1 MATKSRKSAGKTA
14 AKSRGRRR
22 APRATASKS
31 EAPRAMKGAERLFSM
46 SMGGLSDTLERLNLS
61 GVAGTIAE
69 GRRKDLA
76 ALVAANKK
84 SYEGLQAVVARQTA
98 MLKNA
103 VTEWQSIAQGVSQG
117 GAGGGLG
124 RMDEV
129 AKQAFTMALEN
140 IRELGELA
148 ARSQAEAFEIVRKRI
163 MENVSEVSALLQRP
177 IHGERVPA
185 IAPEASGKY
194 RLVKR

>member
-1 MATKSRKSAGKTA
+1 MATKPRKAAGKSRA
-14 AKSRGRRR
+14 AKKTGRRAAKPRSAPAR
-22 APRATASKS
+22 AADVEK
-31 EAPRAMKGAERLFSM
+31 LFGL
-46 SMGGLSDTLERLNLS
+46 SMGGLGQTLERLNLS

-98 MLKNA
+98 MLKGA
-103 VTEWQSIAQGVSQG
+103 VTEWQSIAQGMS
-117 GAGGGLG
+117 AGGGRQGLG
-124 RMDEV
+124 QMDEV
-129 AKQAFTMALEN
+129 AKNAFKLALEN

-163 MENVSEVSALLQRP
+163 MENVNEVSALMRQGR
-177 IHGERVPA
+177 
-185 IAPEASGKY
+185 
-194 RLVKR
+194 

>member
-1 MATKSRKSAGKTA
+1 MATRKTSKAAGKTRA
-14 AKSRGRRR
+14 AKKTTK
-22 APRATASKS
+22 RATRARA
-31 EAPRAMKGAERLFSM
+31 APVSAAGATKIFDM
-46 SMGGLSDTLERLNLS
+46 SMGGLSKTLERLNLS

-103 VTEWQSIAQGVSQG
+103 VTEWQSIAQGMSQG
-117 GAGGGLG
+117 GPRQGLG
-124 RMDEV
+124 QMDEV
-129 AKQAFTMALEN
+129 AKNAFTLALEN

-148 ARSQAEAFEIVRKRI
+148 ARSQAEAFEIVRRRI
-163 MENVSEVSALLQRP
+163 MENVNEVSSLLRR
-177 IHGERVPA
+177 G
-185 IAPEASGKY
+185 G
-194 RLVKR
+194 

>member
-1 MATKSRKSAGKTA
+1 MAMKSRKSAGKSA
-14 AKSRGRRR
+14 AKSRRK
-22 APRATASKS
+22 TAKRTVARKA
-31 EAPRAMKGAERLFSM
+31 EAPAAMKGAERLFSM
-46 SMGGLSDTLERLNLS
+46 SMGGLGNTLERLNLS

-76 ALVAANKK
+76 AIVAANKK
-84 SYEGLQAVVARQTA
+84 SYEGLQAVVARQTS

-103 VTEWQSIAQGVSQG
+103 VSEWQSIAQGVSAG
-117 GAGGGLG
+117 GAGQGLG
-124 RMDEV
+124 RVDEM

-163 MENVSEVSALLQRP
+163 MENVNEVSALLQR
-177 IHGERVPA
+177 GR
-185 IAPEASGKY
+185 
-194 RLVKR
+194 

>member
-1 MATKSRKSAGKTA
+1 MAMKSRKSAGKSA
-14 AKSRGRRR
+14 AKSRRKTAKRT
-22 APRATASKS
+22 ATRKT
-31 EAPRAMKGAERLFSM
+31 EAPAAMKGAERLFSM
-46 SMGGLSDTLERLNLS
+46 SMGGLGNTLERLNLS

-103 VTEWQSIAQGVSQG
+103 VSEWQSIAQGVSTG
-117 GAGGGLG
+117 GPGQGLG
-124 RMDEV
+124 RMDEM

-163 MENVSEVSALLQRP
+163 MENVNEVSALLQR
-177 IHGERVPA
+177 GR
-185 IAPEASGKY
+185 
-194 RLVKR
+194 

>member
-1 MATKSRKSAGKTA
+1 MAMKSRKSAGKSA
-14 AKSRGRRR
+14 AKSRRK
-22 APRATASKS
+22 TAKRTVARKT
-31 EAPRAMKGAERLFSM
+31 EAPAAMKGAERLFSM
-46 SMGGLSDTLERLNLS
+46 SMGGLGNTLERLNLS

-76 ALVAANKK
+76 AIVAANKK
-84 SYEGLQAVVARQTA
+84 SYEGLQAVVARQTS

-103 VTEWQSIAQGVSQG
+103 VSEWQSIAQGVSSG
-117 GAGGGLG
+117 GAGQGLG
-124 RMDEV
+124 RVDEM

-163 MENVSEVSALLQRP
+163 MENVNEVSALMQR
-177 IHGERVPA
+177 GR
-185 IAPEASGKY
+185 
-194 RLVKR
+194 

>member
-1 MATKSRKSAGKTA
+1 MAMKSRKSAGKSA
-14 AKSRGRRR
+14 AKSRRK
-22 APRATASKS
+22 TAKRTVARKA
-31 EAPRAMKGAERLFSM
+31 EAPAAMKGAERLFSM
-46 SMGGLSDTLERLNLS
+46 SMGGLGNTLGRLNLS

-76 ALVAANKK
+76 AIVAANK
-84 SYEGLQAVVARQTA
+84 SYEGLQAVVARQTS

-103 VTEWQSIAQGVSQG
+103 VSEWQSIAQGVSAG
-117 GAGGGLG
+117 GAGQGLG
-124 RMDEV
+124 RVDEM

-163 MENVSEVSALLQRP
+163 MENVNEVSALLQR
-177 IHGERVPA
+177 GR
-185 IAPEASGKY
+185 
-194 RLVKR
+194 

>member
-1 MATKSRKSAGKTA
+1 MAMKSRKSAGKSA
-14 AKSRGRRR
+14 AKSRSRKTAKRTA
-22 APRATASKS
+22 APKT
-31 EAPRAMKGAERLFSM
+31 EAPSAMKGAERLFSM
-46 SMGGLSDTLERLNLS
+46 SMGGLGNTLERLNLS

-84 SYEGLQAVVARQTA
+84 SYEGLQAVVARQTS

-103 VTEWQSIAQGVSQG
+103 VTEWQSIAQGVSTG
-117 GAGGGLG
+117 GSASGLG
-124 RMDEV
+124 RVDEM

-163 MENVSEVSALLQRP
+163 MENVNEVSALMQR
-177 IHGERVPA
+177 GR
-185 IAPEASGKY
+185 
-194 RLVKR
+194 

>member
-1 MATKSRKSAGKTA
+1 MAMKSRKSAGKSA
-14 AKSRGRRR
+14 AKSRSRKTAKRTA
-22 APRATASKS
+22 APKT
-31 EAPRAMKGAERLFSM
+31 EAPSAMKGAERLFSM
-46 SMGGLSDTLERLNLS
+46 SMGGLGNTLERLNLS

-84 SYEGLQAVVARQTA
+84 SYEGLQAVVARQTS

-103 VTEWQSIAQGVSQG
+103 VTEWQSIAQGVSG
-117 GAGGGLG
+117 GSGSGLG
-124 RMDEV
+124 RVDEM

-163 MENVSEVSALLQRP
+163 MENVNEVSALMQR
-177 IHGERVPA
+177 GR
-185 IAPEASGKY
+185 
-194 RLVKR
+194 

>member
-1 MATKSRKSAGKTA
+1 MATKSRKSAGKSA
-14 AKSRGRRR
+14 AKSSRK
-22 APRATASKS
+22 PATKRTAARSAAAAS
-31 EAPRAMKGAERLFSM
+31 PMKGAERLFSM
-46 SMGGLSDTLERLNLS
+46 SMGGLGNTLERLNLS

-76 ALVAANKK
+76 ALIAANKK
-84 SYEGLQAVVARQTA
+84 SYEGLQAVVARQTS

-103 VTEWQSIAQGVSQG
+103 VTEWQSIAQGMS
-117 GAGGGLG
+117 AGGGGGGVPGLG

-129 AKQAFTMALEN
+129 AKNAFTMALEN

-163 MENVSEVSALLQRP
+163 MENVNEVSALMQR
-177 IHGERVPA
+177 GR
-185 IAPEASGKY
+185 
-194 RLVKR
+194 

>member
-1 MATKSRKSAGKTA
+1 MATRKTRKTA
-14 AKSRGRRR
+14 VKTRAAKKTTK
-22 APRATASKS
+22 RATRTQA
-31 EAPRAMKGAERLFSM
+31 APAGAAAKMFDM
-46 SMGGLSDTLERLNLS
+46 SMGGLGQTLERLNLS

-103 VTEWQSIAQGVSQG
+103 VTEWQSMAQGMSQG
-117 GAGGGLG
+117 GARQGLG
-124 RMDEV
+124 QLDEV
-129 AKQAFTMALEN
+129 AKNAFTMALEN

-148 ARSQAEAFEIVRKRI
+148 ARSQAEAFEIVRRRI
-163 MENVSEVSALLQRP
+163 MENVNEVSSLLQR
-177 IHGERVPA
+177 GR
-185 IAPEASGKY
+185 
-194 RLVKR
+194 

>member
-1 MATKSRKSAGKTA
+1 MAMKSRKSAGKSA
-14 AKSRGRRR
+14 AKSRRK
-22 APRATASKS
+22 TAKRTVARKT
-31 EAPRAMKGAERLFSM
+31 EAPAAMKGAERLFSM
-46 SMGGLSDTLERLNLS
+46 SMGGLGNTLERLNLS

-76 ALVAANKK
+76 AIVAANKK
-84 SYEGLQAVVARQTA
+84 SYEGLQAVVARQTS

-103 VTEWQSIAQGVSQG
+103 VTEWQSIAQGVSAG
-117 GAGGGLG
+117 GAGQGLG
-124 RMDEV
+124 RVDEM

-163 MENVSEVSALLQRP
+163 MENVNEVSALLQR
-177 IHGERVPA
+177 GR
-185 IAPEASGKY
+185 
-194 RLVKR
+194 

>member
-1 MATKSRKSAGKTA
+1 MATKPRKAAGKTRV
-14 AKSRGRRR
+14 AKKTGRRA
-22 APRATASKS
+22 APKARHAASPTA
-31 EAPRAMKGAERLFSM
+31 GAEKLFDL
-46 SMGGLSDTLERLNLS
+46 SMGGLGKTLERLNLS

-98 MLKNA
+98 MLKSA
-103 VTEWQSIAQGVSQG
+103 VSEWQSMAQGLSQG
-117 GAGGGLG
+117 GGHQGLG
-124 RMDEV
+124 QMDEV
-129 AKQAFTMALEN
+129 ARNAFKMALEN

-163 MENVSEVSALLQRP
+163 LENVNEVNALLRR
-177 IHGERVPA
+177 G
-185 IAPEASGKY
+185 G
-194 RLVKR
+194 

>member
-1 MATKSRKSAGKTA
+1 MATKARKSAAKTG
-14 AKSRGRRR
+14 AKSTAKRAKSARRT
-22 APRATASKS
+22 PRATPKA
-31 EAPRAMKGAERLFSM
+31 AAGGVMGGAEKLLGL
-46 SMGGLSDTLERLNLS
+46 SMGGLNETLERLNLS

-76 ALVAANKK
+76 ALIAANKK
-84 SYEGLQAVVARQTA
+84 SYEGLQAVVARQTS

-103 VTEWQSIAQGVSQG
+103 VTEWQAIAQGMSPGRGQ
-117 GAGGGLG
+117 GLG

-129 AKQAFTMALEN
+129 AKQTFTLALEN

-163 MENVSEVSALLQRP
+163 MENVNEVSALMQR
-177 IHGERVPA
+177 GR
-185 IAPEASGKY
+185 
-194 RLVKR
+194 

>member
-1 MATKSRKSAGKTA
+1 MATKARKSAGKTRARKA
-14 AKSRGRRR
+14 APARRR
-22 APRATASKS
+22 AGAAKAAPARAAAAQT
-31 EAPRAMKGAERLFSM
+31 LFDM
-46 SMGGLSDTLERLNLS
+46 PMAGLSKTLDRLNLS

-103 VTEWQSIAQGVSQG
+103 VTEWQSMAQGMSRGEGNQ
-117 GAGGGLG
+117 GLG
-124 RMDEV
+124 QMDQV
-129 AKQAFTMALEN
+129 ARNAFTMALNN

-148 ARSQAEAFEIVRKRI
+148 ARSQAEAFEIVRRRI
-163 MENVSEVSALLQRP
+163 MENVEEVNALLRN
-177 IHGERVPA
+177 R
-185 IAPEASGKY
+185 
-194 RLVKR
+194 

>member
-1 MATKSRKSAGKTA
+1 MAMKSRKSAGKSA
-14 AKSRGRRR
+14 AKSRRK
-22 APRATASKS
+22 TAKRTAARKT
-31 EAPRAMKGAERLFSM
+31 EAPAAMKGAERLFSM
-46 SMGGLSDTLERLNLS
+46 SMGGLGNTLERLNLS

-76 ALVAANKK
+76 AIVAANKK

-103 VTEWQSIAQGVSQG
+103 VSEWQSIAQGVSAG
-117 GAGGGLG
+117 GAGQGLG
-124 RMDEV
+124 RVDEM

-148 ARSQAEAFEIVRKRI
+148 ARTQAEAFEIVRKRI
-163 MENVSEVSALLQRP
+163 MENVNEVSALLQR
-177 IHGERVPA
+177 GR
-185 IAPEASGKY
+185 
-194 RLVKR
+194 

>member
-1 MATKSRKSAGKTA
+1 MAMKSRKSAAKSA
-14 AKSRGRRR
+14 AKSRRK
-22 APRATASKS
+22 TAKRTAARKT
-31 EAPRAMKGAERLFSM
+31 EAPAAMKGAERLFSM
-46 SMGGLSDTLERLNLS
+46 SMGGLGNTLERLNLS

-76 ALVAANKK
+76 AIVAANKK

-103 VTEWQSIAQGVSQG
+103 VSEWQSIAQGVSAG
-117 GAGGGLG
+117 GAGQGLG
-124 RMDEV
+124 RVDEM

-148 ARSQAEAFEIVRKRI
+148 ARTQAEAFEIVRKRI
-163 MENVSEVSALLQRP
+163 MENVNEVSALLQR
-177 IHGERVPA
+177 GR
-185 IAPEASGKY
+185 
-194 RLVKR
+194 

>member
-1 MATKSRKSAGKTA
+1 MATKARKSTGKTGA
-14 AKSRGRRR
+14 RKATSAKRTTR
-22 APRATASKS
+22 TASKP
-31 EAPRAMKGAERLFSM
+31 AATRAAGGAEKMFTM
-46 SMGGLSDTLERLNLS
+46 SMGGLGETLERLNLS

-103 VTEWQSIAQGVSQG
+103 VTEWQAMAQGMSSRGTGQG
-117 GAGGGLG
+117 FG

-129 AKQAFTMALEN
+129 AKQTFTMALEN

-148 ARSQAEAFEIVRKRI
+148 ARSQAEAFEIVRRRI
-163 MENVSEVSALLQRP
+163 MENVNEVSSLLQR
-177 IHGERVPA
+177 GR
-185 IAPEASGKY
+185 
-194 RLVKR
+194 

>member
-1 MATKSRKSAGKTA
+1 MATRKTRKAAVKTRA
-14 AKSRGRRR
+14 AKKTTK
-22 APRATASKS
+22 RATRTQAAPASAAAAK
-31 EAPRAMKGAERLFSM
+31 MFDM
-46 SMGGLSDTLERLNLS
+46 SMGGLGQTLERLNLS

-103 VTEWQSIAQGVSQG
+103 VTEWQSMAQGMSQG
-117 GAGGGLG
+117 GGRQGLG
-124 RMDEV
+124 QLDEV
-129 AKQAFTMALEN
+129 AKNAFTMALEN

-148 ARSQAEAFEIVRKRI
+148 ARSQAEAFEIVRRRI
-163 MENVSEVSALLQRP
+163 MENVNEVSSLLQR
-177 IHGERVPA
+177 GR
-185 IAPEASGKY
+185 
-194 RLVKR
+194 

>member
-1 MATKSRKSAGKTA
+1 MATKPRKAAGK
-14 AKSRGRRR
+14 SRAGKKASARR
-22 APRATASKS
+22 AKKARTAS
-31 EAPRAMKGAERLFSM
+31 APAARAEKLFDLP
-46 SMGGLSDTLERLNLS
+46 MGGLGRTLEQLNLT

-98 MLKNA
+98 MLKSA
-103 VTEWQSIAQGVSQG
+103 VTEWQALAQGMSQG
-117 GAGGGLG
+117 GGRQGLG
-124 RMDEV
+124 QMDEV
-129 AKQAFTMALEN
+129 ARNAFKMALEN

-163 MENVSEVSALLQRP
+163 MENVSEVNALLRN
-177 IHGERVPA
+177 R
-185 IAPEASGKY
+185 
-194 RLVKR
+194 